1 MMRIEFEMRQ
11 RGVTQAALANM
22 SNVNRVT
29 INKIV
34 RGREKAWPKWR
45 DAIAE
50 ALGWPIDRAEEL
62 FEEVEV
68 R

>member
-1 MMRIEFEMRQ
+1 MMRVEFEMRQ
-11 RGVTQAALANM
+11 RGITQATLANM

-45 DAIAE
+45 DAIAG
-50 ALGWPIDRAEEL
+50 ALGWPIDRADEL